1 MGFKTVEVA
10 MRRRRVIQ
18 CAWLVA
24 LVCVGNATEIPTVSL
39 TDRVHL
45 LISVATLILI
55 GVDVIHEWVVL
66 DRIARRLDVLEQR
79 HGQDPPDRQVA

>member
-1 MGFKTVEVA
+1 MGPETVEVA

-66 DRIARRLDVLEQR
+66 DRISRRIETLER
-79 HGQDPPDRQVA
+79 RRNQDSPGRPVA

>member
-1 MGFKTVEVA
+1 MGPETVEVA

-18 CAWLVA
+18 CAWLAV
-24 LVCVGNATEIPTVSL
+24 LVCVGNVPEMPTVSL

-45 LISVATLILI
+45 LVSVATLILI

-66 DRIARRLDVLEQR
+66 DRISRRIETLER
-79 HGQDPPDRQVA
+79 RRNQDSPGRPVA